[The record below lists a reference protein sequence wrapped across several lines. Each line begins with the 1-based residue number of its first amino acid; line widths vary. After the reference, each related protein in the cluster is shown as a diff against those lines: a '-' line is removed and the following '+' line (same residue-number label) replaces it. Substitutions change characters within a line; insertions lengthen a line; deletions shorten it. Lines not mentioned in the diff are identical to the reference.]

1 MFDIEFNPKGPTLL
15 DEQLAESGLEMHW
28 VQVALGLGSAAL
40 GFFGQQSSNNSAKK
54 AQKKAEKLA
63 EEAAEKTNE
72 YNAEVFEVDKR
83 NYYANRAYEWES
95 AVRSWQQNQLIQ
107 DWGYLQT
114 VRQFAKSVDNFG
126 ENLTYN
132 ELAAQESY
140 SAEEA
145 ALAEIYQE
153 DAFTRQG
160 DLVDRLVAEGGVQIG
175 QAGVSQKKGMQS
187 ALAAYGRNTAIL
199 DASLTS
205 SVEQARRNF
214 QQINIQR
221 RGADIQAKQQLMI
234 RPERAPEL
242 LQPIQAP
249 EREFI
254 APMEVL
260 PQAIAPAQ
268 QQSTFTPLVSGLVS
282 AASAIPWGSLFPSGG
297 VGGGSP
303 FGGFGN
309 YSNMN
314 LNSNFWT

>member
-1 MFDIEFNPKGPTLL
+1 M
-15 DEQLAESGLEMHW
+15 
-28 VQVALGLGSAAL
+28 
-40 GFFGQQSSNNSAKK
+40 
-54 AQKKAEKLA
+54 QKKKA
-63 EEAAEKTNE
+63 EEAADATNE

-83 NYYANRAYEWES
+83 NYYNNRAYEWES

-205 SVEQARRNF
+205 SVEQSRRNF

-260 PQAIAPAQ
+260 PQAIQPAQ
-268 QQSTFTPLVSGLVS
+268 QQSVFQPLVSGLS
-282 AASAIPWGSLFPSGG
+282 TAATQIDWAKLFPS
-297 VGGGSP
+297 
-303 FGGFGN
+303 
-309 YSNMN
+309 
-314 LNSNFWT
+314 